1 MKRTLNVASVAAFTL
16 LLGCATSPDKL
27 PTASVSSLEYRDYSC
42 EQVAM
47 EMERVTD
54 RTNEL
59 HGTLKKKADND
70 TAQMAV
76 GMLLFWPTLFFLE
89 GGDGPEATE
98 YSRLKG
104 ERDAL
109 EKVAV
114 EKQCDA
120 TVPTV
125 QEVPAGEADTP
136 PLQEASTP
144 AEAG

>member
-1 MKRTLNVASVAAFTL
+1 MKRTVSAATVATFTL

-47 EMERVTD
+47 ELERVTG
-54 RTNEL
+54 RANEL

-104 ERDAL
+104 EREAL

-114 EKQCDA
+114 QKQCGA

-125 QEVPAGEADTP
+125 RDVPAEETATP
-136 PLQEASTP
+136 PPQEASTP

>member
-1 MKRTLNVASVAAFTL
+1 MKRTLNVASVATFTL

-27 PTASVSSLEYRDYSC
+27 PTASVSSLEYRDYNC

-54 RTNEL
+54 RANEL
-59 HGTLKKKADND
+59 HGTLKKKADDD

-114 EKQCDA
+114 EKQCGA
-120 TVPTV
+120 TVPTI
-125 QEVPAGEADTP
+125 QEVPAGETANP

>member
-1 MKRTLNVASVAAFTL
+1 
-16 LLGCATSPDKL
+16 
-27 PTASVSSLEYRDYSC
+27 
-42 EQVAM
+42 M

-54 RTNEL
+54 RANEL

-98 YSRLKG
+98 YSHLKG

-114 EKQCDA
+114 EKQCGA
-120 TVPTV
+120 TVPTI
-125 QEVPAGEADTP
+125 QEVPAGETANP

-144 AEAG
+144 AEAGCCGLHGQAGTAFGRFLLFSDRRSPGGLKGNGGNEEYPSVPLCCTS